1 VVNGAEEGE
10 GAVSGSVVTEPL
22 DAEGIAARDLGNR
35 FVARRRVRAW
45 LAVAAGI
52 CLLVSGFAG
61 FGYYGGRA
69 DALARHGT
77 HTTARVTSA
86 ALYGGRYSR
95 NSFNEHIDVEFA
107 YPGGQARGVRIY
119 IGETDRFWVGEQVEV
134 VYDPANPHRAE
145 LAHGQ
150 PDIGPIGF
158 PLFFALV
165 LGLCLSILGIRN
177 ARLFHAAQKA
187 LRGGGRTME
196 ASSELLGSRTRRCAV
211 LIRGEDGAGGT
222 LWSAT
227 KRGWYPLLQ
236 PVEATVFGPATP
248 GSVVVVVDPQ
258 RRAVTTGRI
267 WKLPGLASSPQL
279 ARVPQPLVQG
289 LLGLLVAA
297 GLAAGVVS
305 VIWIVRLTEG
315 WQESNRIQAGPQV
328 LGTIVSTGKVST
340 DHQDVTLRY
349 RDRSG
354 TTHDL
359 ELRYPLGLAT
369 SVIPGMTTTISYDPR
384 SPAKAELSGHP
395 RHRWQPVVLA
405 GGAMIALNGLWLW
418 IALGL
423 RRALRHEHRPR
434 RHVFAGVAGVVTLL
448 VVFARILLV
457 VVANSTPQEISF
469 PPNAPPLVAHRAA
482 RLPSILS
489 SPPPAAGPLVTPA
502 QAHRIAEA
510 VWPLRDRALADR
522 DLGTLQALE
531 TNPALAVDVSRMQSG
546 GAPNRP
552 DPARTAPQ
560 LAVYVPRQSA
570 WPIRFLAEAVTTSAG
585 KPFLELL
592 ILARSS
598 PKSRWQVVY
607 DTGFGQGTGP
617 ALQVEPGIFDPQGYN
632 LIPQP
637 NALTAADAVP
647 HLARYWQAWRNDG
660 ATPAALPPFLP
671 GTWTSVYGQSVAGRQ
686 DQPDLNGLPAHIVY
700 GDRPAPPTEVWTFG
714 VYGNEELVCSPM
726 HQTTIWT
733 GPAHQDANRQKWG
746 TDLEPG
752 VYRTVT
758 ADILREPCIL
768 VPPPS
773 GGLVAFGADRWVI
786 RLTGTRG

>member
-1 VVNGAEEGE
+1 
-10 GAVSGSVVTEPL
+10 VSGSAAAEPL
-22 DAEGIAARDLGNR
+22 DAQRMAARDLGRR
-35 FVARRRVRAW
+35 FVARRRLRAW
-45 LAVAAGI
+45 LAVLVGI
-52 CLLVSGFAG
+52 GLLVGGFAG

-69 DALARHGT
+69 DALVKHGT

-95 NSFNEHIDVEFA
+95 KSFNEHIDVAFA
-107 YPGGQARGVRIY
+107 TPGGEARGVRIY

-145 LAHGQ
+145 LAQGR

-165 LGLCLSILGIRN
+165 LGVCLSILGIRRV
-177 ARLFHAAQKA
+177 RLFHAAQRA
-187 LRGGGRTME
+187 LRGGGQAME
-196 ASSELLGSRTRRCAV
+196 ASSELLGRRTRRPAV
-211 LIRGEDGAGGT
+211 LLRGEDGTEGMLSSDT
-222 LWSAT
+222 R
-227 KRGWYPLLQ
+227 RGWDPLLQ

-248 GSVVVVVDPQ
+248 GSVVVVVDPR

-267 WKLPGLASSPQL
+267 WKLPRLASATPQL
-279 ARVPQPLVQG
+279 ARMPQPLVQG

-305 VIWIVRLTEG
+305 VIWIVRLAEG

-328 LGTIVSTGKVST
+328 LGTIVSTGEVAA

-349 RDRSG
+349 RDRTG

-369 SVIPGMTTTISYDPR
+369 SVITGMTTTISYDPR
-384 SPAKAELSGHP
+384 APRKAELSGHP
-395 RHRWQPVVLA
+395 RHRWQSVVLA
-405 GGAMIALNGLWLW
+405 GGAVIALSGLWLW

-423 RRALRHEHRPR
+423 RRALRDEPKRR
-434 RHVFAGVAGVVTLL
+434 RHLFAGVAGVVTLF
-448 VVFARILLV
+448 VAFARILLV
-457 VVANSTPQEISF
+457 VVANSTPQEIAF
-469 PPNAPPLVAHRAA
+469 PPNAPPLVVHQPAT
-482 RLPSILS
+482 LPRVLS
-489 SPPPAAGPLVTPA
+489 APPPAAGPLVTPA

-531 TNPALAVDVSRMQSG
+531 TNPALAVDVSRLRSG

-552 DPARTAPQ
+552 NPARTAPQ
-560 LAVYVPRQSA
+560 LAVYVPRQRT

-598 PKSRWQVVY
+598 PKGRWEVVY

-617 ALQVEPGIFDPQGYN
+617 ALQVEPGIFDPQGYD

-637 NALTAADAVP
+637 NAVTAADAVP
-647 HLARYWQAWRNDG
+647 HLARYWQAWRDDG

-686 DQPDLNGLPAHIVY
+686 DQPDLNGLPAHISY
-700 GDRPAPPTEVWTFG
+700 GDRPAPPSEVWTFG
-714 VYGNEELVCSPM
+714 VYGNQELVCSPM
-726 HQTTIWT
+726 HQTTTWT

-746 TDLEPG
+746 PDLAPG
-752 VYRTVT
+752 VYQTVT

-786 RLTGTRG
+786 HLTGTRG